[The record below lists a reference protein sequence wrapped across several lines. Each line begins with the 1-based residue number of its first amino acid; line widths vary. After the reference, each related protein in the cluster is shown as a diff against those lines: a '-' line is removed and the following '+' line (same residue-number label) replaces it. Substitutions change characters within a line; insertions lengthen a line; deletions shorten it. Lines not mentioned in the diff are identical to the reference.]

1 MTVVGK
7 PSGTAAV
14 APPDGSVPDDE
25 LQSAFELTGALTTTS
40 HDGATALAVTSE
52 LEKWWATSGIGTLR
66 RAPGQPG
73 VKARV
78 YADIRLRHPDDPA
91 HG

>member
-1 MTVVGK
+1 M
-7 PSGTAAV
+7 
-14 APPDGSVPDDE
+14 PDDE

-40 HDGATALAVTSE
+40 HDGATALAVMSE

-73 VKARV
+73 GEGPRLCGHPT
-78 YADIRLRHPDDPA
+78 LRHPGDPA